1 MTVHYQL
8 DGRRAT
14 VRLDRPDVLNAL
26 NRETLDG
33 IADAFHRAAADQRVG
48 VVVLTGTGER
58 AFCTGA
64 DLDEQEQFLVRPS
77 DYWTWMGHF
86 IAAVDAIRDCPKP
99 VVARLNGMTVGGGN
113 ELNLACD
120 LAVAADDIV
129 LRHVGPSRGSVPAG
143 GATQWM
149 PLVVGDRRAR
159 EVLLLNR
166 PVSARTALEWGWVNR
181 VVPRAELDAAV
192 DELCADLLAKMPEI
206 VRATKAQLHFW
217 KDLSWALTIRHAREW
232 LTIHAASEEVAEGLD
247 SFRAKRPPDY
257 ERLRAALE
265 AGARRGAPCPSC
277 GRSDRPQDAA
287 FCPYCGTKLSAP
299 PNPGA
304 DADGEP
310 GMSDPG
316 EGGTGGAG
324 EGDTDL
330 GAAGERDAE
339 LGGAGEGEPGVGH
352 PEIHDA

>member
-1 MTVHYQL
+1 MTVHYQV
-8 DGRRAT
+8 DERRAT
-14 VRLDRPDVLNAL
+14 VRLDRPEVLNAL
-26 NRETLDG
+26 NREALDG
-33 IADAFHRAAADQRVG
+33 IADAFRRAAADHRVG

-64 DLDEQEQFLVRPS
+64 DLDEQEAFLVRPS
-77 DYWTWMGHF
+77 DYWAWMGHF

-159 EVLLLNR
+159 EVLLLNQ
-166 PVSARTALEWGWVNR
+166 PVPARTALEWGWVNR

-192 DELCADLLAKMPEI
+192 DELCAELLAKMPEI

-232 LTIHAASEEVAEGLD
+232 LAIHAGSAEVAEGLD

-265 AGARRGAPCPSC
+265 GASTRARPCPSC
-277 GRSDRPQDAA
+277 GRSALPLEAE
-287 FCPYCGTKLSAP
+287 FCPYCGTKL
-299 PNPGA
+299 
-304 DADGEP
+304 
-310 GMSDPG
+310 
-316 EGGTGGAG
+316 
-324 EGDTDL
+324 
-330 GAAGERDAE
+330 AAGERHEGGEGGGRPAGRGGDS
-339 LGGAGEGEPGVGH
+339 GKGAGGDGGTRGGGDGEPGVGH